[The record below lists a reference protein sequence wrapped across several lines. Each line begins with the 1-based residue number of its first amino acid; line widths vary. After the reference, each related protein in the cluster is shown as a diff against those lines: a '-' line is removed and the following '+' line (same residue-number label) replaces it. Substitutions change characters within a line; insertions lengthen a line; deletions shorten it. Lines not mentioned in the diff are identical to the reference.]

1 MPALEQRLV
10 VMVQSIRAFLNV
22 QAGITRG
29 GALPEPLQAREQ
41 LEVVADQTRQLEE
54 VRRELESRYRELGEA
69 RRELES
75 KERGLEEAR
84 RELESKER
92 ELEELRARAVGN
104 GADTEAF
111 RLRQDE
117 LPEPA
122 GYGTNGL

>member
-10 VMVQSIRAFLNV
+10 VMVQSIRAFLNL

-29 GALPEPLQAREQ
+29 GVLPEPLQAREQ

-75 KERGLEEAR
+75 KERGLEEVR

-104 GADTEAF
+104 GADDTEAF
-111 RLRQDE
+111 RLRQ
-117 LPEPA
+117 
-122 GYGTNGL
+122 